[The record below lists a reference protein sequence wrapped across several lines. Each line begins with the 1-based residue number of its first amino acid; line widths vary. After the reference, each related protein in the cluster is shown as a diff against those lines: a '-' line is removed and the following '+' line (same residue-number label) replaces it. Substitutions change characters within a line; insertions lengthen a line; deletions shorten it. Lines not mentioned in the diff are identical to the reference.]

1 MKTVRA
7 VFKNGVFVP
16 VEPCSP
22 PEGCEAVVVFVDK
35 REKELPKWWNSI
47 DVKEEK
53 KRALLDFVSLLR
65 RRVSPIDVKAVV
77 SDGGLEVFVITDD
90 SERDLRAVM
99 EEALKVY
106 ERSSVYL
113 PVQVIS
119 SNRLERWR
127 EQGSSIYKQI
137 EKGVSLL

>member
-90 SERDLRAVM
+90 SERDLRTVM

>member
-1 MKTVRA
+1 
-7 VFKNGVFVP
+7 
-16 VEPCSP
+16 
-22 PEGCEAVVVFVDK
+22 
-35 REKELPKWWNSI
+35 
-47 DVKEEK
+47 
-53 KRALLDFVSLLR
+53 
-65 RRVSPIDVKAVV
+65 
-77 SDGGLEVFVITDD
+77 
-90 SERDLRAVM
+90 LRAVM

-127 EQGSSIYKQI
+127 EQGSSIYKLI

>member
-16 VEPCSP
+16 LEPCSP
-22 PEGCEAVVVFVDK
+22 PEGCEAVVVFVEGVK
-35 REKELPKWWNSI
+35 EELPAWWSSLS
-47 DVKEEK
+47 VKEEK
-53 KRALLDFVSLLR
+53 KRALKEFVEGIKR
-65 RRVSPIDVKAVV
+65 RLSPIDVKAVL
-77 SDGGLEVFVITDD
+77 SDEGLEVFVITDD
-90 SERDLRAVM
+90 SSRDLKAVM

-119 SNRLERWR
+119 STRLERWR
-127 EQGSSIYKQI
+127 EQGSPVYEQI
-137 EKGVSLL
+137 SQGVSLL